1 MLECGVFCQSADYL
15 SVCVLGHYVLL
26 AALSLPFSLWAAKLS
41 LCFFFFFFFS
51 LYSSCD
57 WLLGSLS
64 PEIALILSD
73 KTEPASNPL
82 LQSLPTHLSLSL
94 SLWRSLP
101 RGRGVF
107 NPSGLHHKL
116 GDREGKWLQ
125 CLLQTTSFMFS
136 LISARWWNEPTHCS
150 WFHK

>member
-1 MLECGVFCQSADYL
+1 MLECGVICQSADYL

-94 SLWRSLP
+94 SLCDALFHEEEEFLIQVDYTTNWAT
-101 RGRGVF
+101 GKA
-107 NPSGLHHKL
+107 SG
-116 GDREGKWLQ
+116 
-125 CLLQTTSFMFS
+125 
-136 LISARWWNEPTHCS
+136 CS
-150 WFHK
+150 VYCRQPALCFL

>member
-1 MLECGVFCQSADYL
+1 MLECGGFL
-15 SVCVLGHYVLL
+15 SISWLSECVLGHYVLL
-26 AALSLPFSLWAAKLS
+26 AALSLFLS
-41 LCFFFFFFFS
+41 LSSQTEPVLFS

-94 SLWRSLP
+94 WRSLP

-116 GDREGKWLQ
+116 GDRKGKWPQ

-150 WFHK
+150 WFHKE